1 MSDGTCFFCD
11 IAKHM
16 FKVEYS
22 NVRSNLVHAGISASF
37 TVCHEFVYTL
47 CQLMQYL
54 AFRNKPPPDPCF
66 ASLLTS
72 TLETG
77 MQDCLSVVANKSST
91 SSQSSAR
98 VAGERFSYV
107 FACDNPLP
115 LNPLTASE
123 PKVEVLFTF
132 LCAKRSSRA

>member
-54 AFRNKPPPDPCF
+54 AFRNAARP
-66 ASLLTS
+66 LLRVAVNFH
-72 TLETG
+72 LETG

-91 SSQSSAR
+91 SS
-98 VAGERFSYV
+98 E
-107 FACDNPLP
+107 
-115 LNPLTASE
+115 
-123 PKVEVLFTF
+123 
-132 LCAKRSSRA
+132 

>member
-1 MSDGTCFFCD
+1 EGGAGEVEKGVSDGTCFFCD

-54 AFRNKPPPDPCF
+54 AFRNAARP
-66 ASLLTS
+66 LLRVAVNFH
-72 TLETG
+72 LG
-77 MQDCLSVVANKSST
+77 NRNAGLSVCGRE
-91 SSQSSAR
+91 Q
-98 VAGERFSYV
+98 
-107 FACDNPLP
+107 
-115 LNPLTASE
+115 
-123 PKVEVLFTF
+123 VLYLITE
-132 LCAKRSSRA
+132 